1 MNTPPSS
8 DPSTKGLLPWLVS
21 LIAIFGPPAAFLPFA
36 HSITQN
42 PLVIALILI
51 VYEAAVFIWG
61 FVTKV
66 WLKLE
71 GPLVDHVSEWIKLRT
86 QRTLSQY
93 HKHYYQY
100 LTYEHQVFDVKG
112 LSTRMAHDLE

>member
-1 MNTPPSS
+1 MSTPPSS
-8 DPSTKGLLPWLVS
+8 DPPTKGLPPWLVF

-36 HSITQN
+36 HTITQN
-42 PLVIALILI
+42 PLVITLILV

-61 FVTKV
+61 FVAKV

-71 GPLVDHVSEWIKLRT
+71 GPLVDHVSEWIKLLT

-93 HKHYYQY
+93 PKRYCQY

-112 LSTRMAHDLE
+112 LST